1 MSRDSIKSLI
11 SKVGMLEESCMMAAD
26 ACDSP
31 ASLLRRMGNEFTF
44 IKLDLER
51 ISSETA
57 NPIPDLGGD
66 NFSQDRESPGN
77 RGAE

>member
-1 MSRDSIKSLI
+1 MSIDSIKSLI
-11 SKVGMLEESCMMAAD
+11 NKVGMLEESCNLAAD

-44 IKLDLER
+44 IKLYLEKL
-51 ISSETA
+51 SSEVE
-57 NPIPDLGGD
+57 PLLDLGGD
-66 NFSQDRESPGN
+66 NISQDCESPGD